1 MLKLPKN
8 SLFFLLHLP
17 SFGPL
22 VSIHGHE
29 TQFITNLC
37 MWLPF
42 QLCCV
47 LLMELWSNAPTP
59 DTSVIIYILSISKCM
74 CQPQTALNLKPTCS
88 TDSLG
93 FTCSSQMHLKYPIRH
108 AQIQPPLSI
117 SCLHKWQQFHP
128 SQNKEHILITSPWR
142 LLQCKHIECWAFLHN
157 WASRAR
163 RLCEINLLNE
173 IIKSY

>member
-42 QLCCV
+42 QLCCM
-47 LLMELWSNAPTP
+47 LLMELRSNAPTP
-59 DTSVIIYILSISKCM
+59 DFSYQLYIIYFQMYVSASDSSEPQAHIQHWLLRIHLFISNAFKIPYSTCTDPTPPQHLLPPQMTAAPSISK
-74 CQPQTALNLKPTCS
+74 QRTYPYHFSLALT
-88 TDSLG
+88 T
-93 FTCSSQMHLKYPIRH
+93 M
-108 AQIQPPLSI
+108 
-117 SCLHKWQQFHP
+117 
-128 SQNKEHILITSPWR
+128 
-142 LLQCKHIECWAFLHN
+142 
-157 WASRAR
+157 
-163 RLCEINLLNE
+163 
-173 IIKSY
+173 

>member
-47 LLMELWSNAPTP
+47 LLMELRSNAPTP

-74 CQPQTALNLKPTCS
+74 CQPQTALNLKPTYS

-93 FTCSSQMHLKYPIRH
+93 FTCSSQMHLKYPILH
-108 AQIQPPLSI
+108 AQIQPPSASPASTNDSSSIHLKTKNISLSLLPGAYYTV
-117 SCLHKWQQFHP
+117 S
-128 SQNKEHILITSPWR
+128 TSNVG
-142 LLQCKHIECWAFLHN
+142 LSF
-157 WASRAR
+157 
-163 RLCEINLLNE
+163 
-173 IIKSY
+173 IIGPPEPEDYVK